1 MAHKQP
7 TLTPASTTSAIR
19 LPATG
24 NINNVAA
31 VVPFGIYTGSSD
43 FISGAASQ
51 VAYTYKK
58 LGGDVVDIE
67 LSSSNVYAAYEESV
81 LEYSYIVNI
90 HQAKNVLGNVLG
102 DTTGT
107 FDHRGMLKTGP
118 LSSSLATGS
127 VIDNE
132 HVHAKA
138 GISLKYPKFEFSYE
152 NRFANAASA
161 EIGIGG
167 QKHEYS
173 ASFDTTSGEQDYDLQ
188 TIVSSSALTSSYP
201 HFDKVGNKKIKITQ
215 VYYKTPHAMWRFYG
229 YYGGLNTVGNLQQY
243 GQWSDDSQFQVIPV
257 WQNKLQAHGFE
268 DAIYTRTSHFSY
280 EIKNN
285 KLRIYPQTTS
295 VSPTKMW
302 IRFTVEED
310 AWSEDT
316 DRSVGIDGINNMNT
330 MPFGNLPYESINSIG
345 KQWIRRFALSLTKE
359 MLGQVRGKFGTI
371 PIPGES
377 VTLNGTDLITQAKE
391 EQDKLR
397 EELKTTLDEM
407 TYAKLAETDATIAES
422 VNKVQERIPL
432 PVFVG

>member
-19 LPATG
+19 LPSTG
-24 NINNVAA
+24 SVHNVAL
-31 VVPFGIYTGSSD
+31 VVPFGIYTGSAD
-43 FISGAASQ
+43 FLSGASDQ

-81 LEYSYIVNI
+81 LEYSYIVNV

-107 FDHRGMLKTGP
+107 FDHRGMLKAGP

-127 VIDNE
+127 IVNDE
-132 HVHAKA
+132 HVHSVA
-138 GISLKYPKFEFSYE
+138 GVSLKYPRFEFSYE
-152 NRFANAASA
+152 NRYANAASA
-161 EIGIGG
+161 EVGIGG
-167 QKHEYS
+167 YKNEYS
-173 ASFDTTSGEQDYDLQ
+173 ASFDTTNNKQDYDLQ
-188 TIVSSSALTSSYP
+188 TIISSSALTSSYP

-215 VYYKTPHAMWRFYG
+215 VYYKTPQAMWRFYG
-229 YYGGLNTVGNLQQY
+229 YYGGLNTVGNLQNY
-243 GQWSDDSQFQVIPV
+243 GQWADDSQFQIIPV
-257 WQNKLQAHGFE
+257 WQNKLQAHSFE
-268 DAIYTRTSHFSY
+268 DAIYTRNSHYSY

-285 KLRIYPQTTS
+285 KIRIYPQTTS
-295 VSPTKMW
+295 VGPRKMW
-302 IRFTVEED
+302 VRFTVEED
-310 AWSEDT
+310 AWSEEE
-316 DRSVGIDGINNMNT
+316 DRNVGADGVNNMNT
-330 MPFGNLPYESINSIG
+330 IPFGNLPYESINSIG

-377 VTLNGTDLITQAKE
+377 VTLNGSDLITQAKE

-397 EELKTTLDEM
+397 EELKTVLDEL
-407 TYAKLAETDATIAES
+407 TYAKLAERDGEIADS
-422 VNKVQERIPL
+422 VKKSHASIPL
-432 PVFVG
+432 SVYVG